1 MSCPI
6 NFDQKIAELE
16 AELQEVRKEKEAF
29 VALSNDRQLA
39 ILLHE
44 ILCHWNHT
52 DGCSWHYEM
61 DKGKH
66 RWDNQ
71 AHSSYLKKA
80 QAIIK
85 QAGDMSIKDMITL
98 FKIMEGI

>member
-1 MSCPI
+1 MSHPV
-6 NFDQKIAELE
+6 NFDQKIADLE
-16 AELQEVRKEKEAF
+16 AELLEVREAKEAF
-29 VALSNDRQLA
+29 GALSDDRQLA
-39 ILLHE
+39 ISLHE

-61 DKGKH
+61 DNGKH

-80 QAIIK
+80 QAMIK
-85 QAGDMSIKDMITL
+85 QL
-98 FKIMEGI
+98 KIYRSRI